1 MAGVVDATHFS
12 TENERFATTK
22 RIFLALNAPRMR
34 YRPFWGKARNWRD
47 IG

>member
-34 YRPFWGKARNWRD
+34 YRPF
-47 IG
+47 